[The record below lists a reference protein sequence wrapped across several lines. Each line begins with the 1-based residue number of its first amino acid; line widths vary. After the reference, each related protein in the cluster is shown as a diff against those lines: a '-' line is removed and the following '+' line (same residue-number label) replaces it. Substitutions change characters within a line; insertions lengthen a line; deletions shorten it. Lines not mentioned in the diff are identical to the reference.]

1 MRQLSHNADS
11 NLLREK
17 SNCRGIFFLAK
28 AAKTLMTVLTRT
40 HPLITLANP
49 LRSLCALCGFARE
62 EQLSRDNFSRQAAK
76 VAKEKHEY
84 FCNDFP
90 RLMLAIARLAQK
102 YAIRVHSHPLAG
114 RGPCDRTPL
123 QDNQFP
129 IRGANGHKGRALQ
142 MAGTTHKRPKGSLRG
157 LILRSNN
164 SVARLSPRLLK
175 KKYIRRCE
183 TRLASQQGFQLLRA
197 CGTLVSI
204 CRVRLI
210 SYQSIY
216 SNE

>member
-1 MRQLSHNADS
+1 M
-11 NLLREK
+11 
-17 SNCRGIFFLAK
+17 
-28 AAKTLMTVLTRT
+28 TLLTRT

-49 LRSLCALCGFARE
+49 LRSPCEALAPSAALRE
-62 EQLSRDNFSRQAAK
+62 KSNCSGIIFLAKAAK

-102 YAIRVHSHPLAG
+102 YAIRVHSDPLAG

-129 IRGANGHKGRALQ
+129 IRGADGHKGRALQ
-142 MAGTTHKRPKGSLRG
+142 MAGTTHKRTRGSLRG

-164 SVARLSPRLLK
+164 SVARLSPRLREKIFTAAARIDLNHSK
-175 KKYIRRCE
+175 
-183 TRLASQQGFQLLRA
+183 GFS
-197 CGTLVSI
+197 C
-204 CRVRLI
+204 
-210 SYQSIY
+210 
-216 SNE
+216 